1 MAPLRYLLI
10 DLDGTLLGIDMA
22 VFSAPFISLVGE
34 FLAPFVAPYRSR
46 RALQEGFR
54 AIAAG
59 RDGLL
64 LSEVFAEQFGKVA
77 SLPPD
82 RVGALFGQFYRGP
95 FEQLRSF
102 SNRLGGARPLID
114 LARGRGLRIVLAT
127 KPVFPREAIAERI
140 AWAGLVPG
148 DFDLVT
154 TSDNMRTCKPAAG
167 YWREVLDRIG
177 AAPDECLMA
186 GNDRRQ
192 DLSAAAVGI
201 PVFLVDEGFVVD
213 DPVGTWLD
221 AERGTLADLADRLSA
236 AAPPEA

>member
-1 MAPLRYLLI
+1 MAPLRHLLI
-10 DLDGTLLGIDMA
+10 DLDGTLLGVDMA
-22 VFSAPFISLVGE
+22 VFSG
-34 FLAPFVAPYRSR
+34 PFVTLVERFLSPLVPPALSR
-46 RALQEGFR
+46 RGLQEGFR
-54 AIAAG
+54 AIATG

-64 LSEVFAEQFGKVA
+64 LSEVFAEQFGAIA

-82 RVGALFGQFYRGP
+82 RVDALFGEFYRGP
-95 FEQLRSF
+95 FEELRSY
-102 SNRLGGARPLID
+102 SHRLGGARPLID
-114 LARGRGLRIVLAT
+114 LARGLGLRIVLAT
-127 KPVFPREAIAERI
+127 KPVFPREAIAGRI
-140 AWAGLVPG
+140 AWAGLEPG

-154 TSDNMRTCKPAAG
+154 TSDNMRACKPAAG

-177 AAPDECLMA
+177 AVPDECLMA

-213 DPVGTWLD
+213 DPDGTWPD

-236 AAPPEA
+236 ASPPEA